1 MAAAAA
7 PMAAAATQDD
17 EELEFTPGQRVSI
30 LSPPALAGKQGTI
43 VGPALGEAFAVRLES
58 GSIFN
63 IATASIQDAAA
74 PAPIPAA
81 APAAAPAVAA
91 PAAAPMAA
99 AAPQDD
105 ELEFTPGQR
114 VTILAPPALA
124 GRPGTIVGPALGE
137 SFAVQLESGSI
148 FNIATQNIQDAA
160 APAPAQ
166 VSKAATPAPM
176 AVAATQDDEELEFTP
191 GQLVTILAPPAMAG
205 RRGTIVGPALGESF
219 AVQLESGSIFNIAT
233 QNIQDAAAPAPAQVS
248 IPAAAPMAAAAS
260 TAVAAPQDDELEFTP
275 GQQVTILAPPAM
287 AGRQGTIV
295 GPALGESFA
304 VRLLSGSIFNIA
316 TENIQDAAAPAP
328 PSVSTAAAAV
338 PIAASAAP
346 MAAAAKQ
353 DDEELE
359 FTPGQQVAILGPPA
373 MAGRR
378 GTIVGP
384 ALGESFAVRLESG
397 SIFHIATVN
406 IQDAAEPAPPQVSTA
421 AAAPTTAAAA
431 PTAVAATHDDEE
443 LEFAPGQRVTILAPP
458 AMAGRQGTIVGPA
471 LGESFAVQLA

>member
-1 MAAAAA
+1 MAGRRGTIVGPALGESFAVRLESGSIFHIATVNIQDAAEPAPPQVSTAAAPMAAAAA

-63 IATASIQDAAA
+63 IATTSIQDAEA

-81 APAAAPAVAA
+81 APVTAPAVAA

-166 VSKAATPAPM
+166 VSRR
-176 AVAATQDDEELEFTP
+176 
-191 GQLVTILAPPAMAG
+191 AG
-205 RRGTIVGPALGESF
+205 VHTW
-219 AVQLESGSIFNIAT
+219 T
-233 QNIQDAAAPAPAQVS
+233 
-248 IPAAAPMAAAAS
+248 
-260 TAVAAPQDDELEFTP
+260 
-275 GQQVTILAPPAM
+275 
-287 AGRQGTIV
+287 
-295 GPALGESFA
+295 
-304 VRLLSGSIFNIA
+304 
-316 TENIQDAAAPAP
+316 
-328 PSVSTAAAAV
+328 
-338 PIAASAAP
+338 
-346 MAAAAKQ
+346 
-353 DDEELE
+353 
-359 FTPGQQVAILGPPA
+359 
-373 MAGRR
+373 
-378 GTIVGP
+378 
-384 ALGESFAVRLESG
+384 
-397 SIFHIATVN
+397 
-406 IQDAAEPAPPQVSTA
+406 
-421 AAAPTTAAAA
+421 
-431 PTAVAATHDDEE
+431 
-443 LEFAPGQRVTILAPP
+443 
-458 AMAGRQGTIVGPA
+458 
-471 LGESFAVQLA
+471 

>member
-1 MAAAAA
+1 MTSWSSHLDSGLQFLLRLLWLGGRAQSLVLLWANLLQCSLKVEASSISQLRIFRMQRRQHQLKF
-7 PMAAAATQDD
+7 P
-17 EELEFTPGQRVSI
+17 EELEFTPGH
-30 LSPPALAGKQGTI
+30 
-43 VGPALGEAFAVRLES
+43 
-58 GSIFN
+58 
-63 IATASIQDAAA
+63 
-74 PAPIPAA
+74 
-81 APAAAPAVAA
+81 
-91 PAAAPMAA
+91 
-99 AAPQDD
+99 
-105 ELEFTPGQR
+105 
-114 VTILAPPALA
+114 
-124 GRPGTIVGPALGE
+124 
-137 SFAVQLESGSI
+137 
-148 FNIATQNIQDAA
+148 
-160 APAPAQ
+160 
-166 VSKAATPAPM
+166 
-176 AVAATQDDEELEFTP
+176 
-191 GQLVTILAPPAMAG
+191 
-205 RRGTIVGPALGESF
+205 
-219 AVQLESGSIFNIAT
+219 ESGSIFNIAT